1 MLSHARW
8 TCRTSTEALKSC
20 NATDPG
26 LDRKGSQPLELLTL
40 SREESF
46 GLLVQ
51 PPGVFRY
58 VLFSGLGPG
67 LPQRSMVF
75 SQHGVSL
82 SVGSSMNISFVSSA
96 AGFSATWL
104 PREAQ
109 VCEAHRTSTL
119 HHLSS
124 VWQKSSLTPGL
135 ASLGWPALE
144 GVRPPQDVCP
154 SFVHSRFNYM
164 ACCVWDGCRSITS
177 WTSFRLDGIAWE
189 A

>member
-20 NATDPG
+20 NATHPG

-67 LPQRSMVF
+67 LPRRSMVF
-75 SQHGVSL
+75 SQHGVSRKRRKQHEHIL
-82 SVGSSMNISFVSSA
+82 CQLCCRIFSDLASTRSSSLRGPQDINTSPFIVSFA
-96 AGFSATWL
+96 EIQPDTWL
-104 PREAQ
+104 GFTWLACARRGQTPARCLSFFFSLQ
-109 VCEAHRTSTL
+109 V
-119 HHLSS
+119 
-124 VWQKSSLTPGL
+124 
-135 ASLGWPALE
+135 
-144 GVRPPQDVCP
+144 
-154 SFVHSRFNYM
+154 
-164 ACCVWDGCRSITS
+164 
-177 WTSFRLDGIAWE
+177 
-189 A
+189 